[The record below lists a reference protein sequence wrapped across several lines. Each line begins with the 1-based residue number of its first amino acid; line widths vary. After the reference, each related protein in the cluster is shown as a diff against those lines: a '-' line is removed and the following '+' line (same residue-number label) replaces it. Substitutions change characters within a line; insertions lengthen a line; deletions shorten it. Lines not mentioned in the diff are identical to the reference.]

1 MPYLARLKQL
11 MLSSSRHRLGTSD
24 DFGTSRLRRVAACLR
39 PTWREGRAPFSWVWL
54 VSTGEQPKHALDLL
68 DSIDFIYALCLH
80 ASSRRS
86 AGLASL
92 GPKFGGCFP
101 QLKQRG
107 KGGWRNLPSMQTTSS
122 WQALFGSGRSYPEA
136 GPFCAAR
143 CLCVSVRSFS
153 KLPNTWGVQTIAY
166 DEPVM
171 HPPGFGASSAGQKVH
186 PWGPLWV
193 ETKEVSEVLAEKVA
207 GADQSA
213 PLQFPEARRR
223 EAHRSHGPGSIVAGK
238 AMDG

>member
-24 DFGTSRLRRVAACLR
+24 DFGTSGLRRVAACRRR

-68 DSIDFIYALCLH
+68 DSIDFIYAGLRLH

-92 GPKFGGCFP
+92 GPKFGGRFP

-107 KGGWRNLPSMQTTSS
+107 KGGWRNSPSMQATSS
-122 WQALFGSGRSYPEA
+122 WQALFGSDRSYPEA
-136 GPFCAAR
+136 GPFAR
-143 CLCVSVRSFS
+143 HVAFVF
-153 KLPNTWGVQTIAY
+153 PFVPFPWGIQTIAY
-166 DEPVM
+166 DEP
-171 HPPGFGASSAGQKVH
+171 PGNPYMTLFFFSVH
-186 PWGPLWV
+186 TP
-193 ETKEVSEVLAEKVA
+193 
-207 GADQSA
+207 
-213 PLQFPEARRR
+213 
-223 EAHRSHGPGSIVAGK
+223 
-238 AMDG
+238 